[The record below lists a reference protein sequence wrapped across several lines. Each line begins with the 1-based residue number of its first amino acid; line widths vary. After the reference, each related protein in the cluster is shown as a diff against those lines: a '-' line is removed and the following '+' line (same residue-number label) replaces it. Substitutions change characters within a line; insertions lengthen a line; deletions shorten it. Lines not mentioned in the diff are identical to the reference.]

1 MGDLAANRLI
11 VALDVPS
18 LTDAHHLLDQLAS
31 VVTWFKVGLEL
42 FNAGGPAVIE
52 AVKQRGAK
60 VFYDSKF
67 HDIPST
73 IAGAAAQAARMG
85 VDMFNLH
92 ASGGSEM
99 MRSALQAASAAAGT
113 RPRVIAV
120 TVLTS
125 LDQAALDE
133 QLGIKR
139 PMVEQV
145 VHLAQLAQQAGLDGV
160 VASPQEI
167 AAIKQSCGKSF
178 LVIAPGVRPEWA
190 AAGDQRRVMT
200 PREAV
205 TAGADYLV
213 VGRPIIKAD
222 DPADAARRVIEEMN
236 T

>member
-18 LTDAHHLLDQLAS
+18 LTDAHHLLDQLAP

-42 FNAGGPAVIE
+42 FNTGGPAVIE

-67 HDIPST
+67 HDIPNT
-73 IAGAAAQAARMG
+73 VAGAAAQAARMG